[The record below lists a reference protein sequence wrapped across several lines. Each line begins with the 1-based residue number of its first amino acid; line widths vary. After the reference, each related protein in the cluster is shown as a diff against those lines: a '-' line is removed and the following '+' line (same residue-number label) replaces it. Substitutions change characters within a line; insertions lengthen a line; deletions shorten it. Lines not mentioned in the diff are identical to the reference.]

1 MNQEE
6 WSNQRQGEPLGV
18 EYAKTT
24 YLCCFFVVFFY
35 YLFFVS
41 DGVEMFEDRPPV
53 MVEYPL
59 RGEPS

>member
-24 YLCCFFVVFFY
+24 YLFLFCFCM
-35 YLFFVS
+35 S